1 MSYQDRINAG
11 LDRAYAAAPVVPIE
25 LRQLRLVIVSDLHR
39 GAGDDAD
46 DFRFSQHALATALGH
61 YRRTGWMLA
70 VLGDSEEL
78 WECEPDEVVAEY
90 RASLRLEKPFLDDG
104 RYFRFAGNH
113 DEDWLSA
120 ALVEQYL
127 EPILGRVGI
136 LQALRLEVMD
146 QRRRLGEVFLVHGH
160 QGTLLGDVYAWV
172 SEAALPVVW
181 RPVQR
186 LFNIKTTLPA
196 TDWRLGRKHERAMHN
211 WAVARRGL
219 IVISGHTHH
228 PVFPSPARYEQLSAT
243 YDDLRHQPEAYGS
256 EELERLEADLA
267 YAADVEQP
275 CYFNTGCC
283 SFSDGSLTAIEIAG
297 GQMRLVRWRRPEVKP
312 TRQVLASAPL
322 KQVLAEVALA
332 GLPVST
338 P

>member
-25 LRQLRLVIVSDLHR
+25 LGQLRLVIISDLHR

-46 DFRFSQHALATALGH
+46 DFRFSQHALAAALEH
-61 YRRTGWMLA
+61 YQRTRWMLA
-70 VLGDSEEL
+70 VLGDAEDL
-78 WECEPDEVVAEY
+78 WECEPAEVVAEY
-90 RASLRLEKPFLDDG
+90 RASLRLEKPFLDSG

-113 DEDWLSA
+113 DEDWRSA

-136 LQALRLEVMD
+136 LQALRLEVME
-146 QRRRLGEVFLVHGH
+146 RGRRLGELFLVHGH
-160 QGTLLGDVYAWV
+160 QGTLLGERHAWV
-172 SEAALPVVW
+172 SEAVLPVLW
-181 RPVQR
+181 RPIQR
-186 LFNIKTTLPA
+186 LLNIKTTTPA
-196 TDWRLGRKHERAMHN
+196 YSWRLGRKHELAMHN
-211 WAVARRGL
+211 WAVTRGRV
-219 IVISGHTHH
+219 IVIAGHTHH
-228 PVFPSPARYEQLSAT
+228 SIFPTPARYAQLSAT

-267 YAADVEQP
+267 YAADVHQP

-297 GQMRLVRWRRPEVKP
+297 GQVRLVRWRRPGVTP
-312 TRQVLASAPL
+312 RRQVLASARL
-322 KQVLAEVALA
+322 RQVLSEVALA
-332 GLPVST
+332 GHPMS
-338 P
+338 PS